1 MDYFFWRG
9 QDDFQLDALSG
20 VNYEDMVKTFELRR
34 WLIDS
39 SEEDLWWL
47 SLNGEVHDITYDLSE
62 ISEIALDFPDQDLQ
76 VQHAVATSA
85 DEKSE
90 WVKYE
95 PDINARATN
104 QIVVLNETHADS
116 VEIKD
121 AGRGKSPLSHACAFL
136 ASLAILMGWIL
147 KQEHT
152 LNLRELQVEGLEK
165 EIKLQKNQ
173 ISSLDS
179 QVGDLQDL
187 QEASDEA
194 IGSRDVLLGRQNT
207 QFEELRASYLALVD
221 SNKKLRNQNSE
232 LASDSAKRSAMI
244 VALQNQI
251 NQDSRQM
258 EAIAA
263 LERERIRLIGQQNQI
278 NQAIAEGVEADRLI
292 RNLNFLNAQL
302 NKAKPVIPTFD
313 PTQWE
318 LDRLNRRLDDAEFQR
333 QQREHNEAVRR
344 NEEEAQRRWEQQK
357 RDYENLPSILDR

>member
-1 MDYFFWRG
+1 MK
-9 QDDFQLDALSG
+9 
-20 VNYEDMVKTFELRR
+20 EFELRR

-47 SLNGEVHDITYDLSE
+47 SLNGEVYDITYDLSE
-62 ISEIALDFPDQDLQ
+62 ISEIALDFPDQDLR

-95 PDINARATN
+95 PDVIARATN
-104 QIVVLNETHADS
+104 QIVVQNETHADS

-121 AGRGKSPLSHACAFL
+121 AGRGKSPLRKTHACALL
-136 ASLAILMGWIL
+136 ASLAILVGWGL

-194 IGSRDVLLGRQNT
+194 IGSRDVLLGRQTT

-244 VALQNQI
+244 VTLQNQI

-263 LERERIRLIGQQNQI
+263 LEREKIRLIGQQNQI
-278 NQAIAEGVEADRLI
+278 NQAIAEGMEADRLI

-302 NKAKPVIPTFD
+302 DKAKPVIPTFD

-344 NEEEAQRRWEQQK
+344 NEEAHRRWEEQRI
-357 RDYENLPSILDR
+357 RDIENIPSVLDR